1 MSSPTHW
8 SLPFLQTHNEAPRS
22 KTALIILN
30 QPFSKALL
38 RHLWHATDWHCCA
51 DGGANRLHDVL
62 NCDTGD
68 AIDTTI
74 TTASAASDRVD
85 DYLPDL
91 LKGDLDSVREDVRRY
106 YETRVSRFSC
116 IHVPTHFLLPLPERG
131 RLLYVGVIYFRS
143 HVSVLFRKG
152 VRVVRDDDQNS
163 TDLMKCIRSLQEKE
177 EADGV
182 DVGGIPL
189 PFHHDSR
196 RSRNL
201 FPFSIILFFFQIPY
215 DVVLLCG
222 FSGRLD
228 QTVHLLSYLH
238 KLRKSGRRLFA
249 VADENVGWVL
259 DEARDLL
266 CESSTPRL
274 TVVPDG
280 YNRVNTAS
288 PSTTQY

>member
-106 YETRVSRFSC
+106 YETR
-116 IHVPTHFLLPLPERG
+116 
-131 RLLYVGVIYFRS
+131 
-143 HVSVLFRKG
+143 G
-152 VRVVRDDDQNS
+152 VRVVQDDDQNS

-182 DVGGIPL
+182 DT
-189 PFHHDSR
+189 
-196 RSRNL
+196 
-201 FPFSIILFFFQIPY
+201 PY

-259 DEARDLL
+259 DEGKHRISIDHSVLGPTCGLL
-266 CESSTPRL
+266 PVGVDSTVL
-274 TVVPDG
+274 TTTGLRWNLTNQTSGFDGLLSTSNHLVPDEDTVYIETSRPIWWVAELRQEG
-280 YNRVNTAS
+280 GIHERARIS
-288 PSTTQY
+288 H

>member
-8 SLPFLQTHNEAPRS
+8 SLPFLQTGDEASRS

-38 RHLWHATDWHCCA
+38 RRLWHATNWHCCA

-62 NCDTGD
+62 NG
-68 AIDTTI
+68 
-74 TTASAASDRVD
+74 DRVN

-106 YETRVSRFSC
+106 YETR
-116 IHVPTHFLLPLPERG
+116 
-131 RLLYVGVIYFRS
+131 
-143 HVSVLFRKG
+143 G

-163 TDLMKCIRSLQEKE
+163 TDLMKCIRALQEKE

-182 DVGGIPL
+182 DTPC
-189 PFHHDSR
+189 
-196 RSRNL
+196 
-201 FPFSIILFFFQIPY
+201 
-215 DVVLLCG
+215 DVVLLGG

-238 KLRKSGRRLFA
+238 KLRKSGRRLFV

-259 DEARDLL
+259 DEGKHRISIDHSVMGPTCGLL
-266 CESSTPRL
+266 PVGVDSTVL
-274 TVVPDG
+274 
-280 YNRVNTAS
+280 
-288 PSTTQY
+288 STTGLRWNLTNQISGFDGLVSTSNHLVRDEDTVYIDTSRPIWWVAELRGGHNETHLNTHGPISPILFPTV

>member
-8 SLPFLQTHNEAPRS
+8 SLPFLQTRDEASRS

-38 RHLWHATDWHCCA
+38 RRLWHATDWHCCA

-62 NCDTGD
+62 NCD
-68 AIDTTI
+68 AIDTTT
-74 TTASAASDRVD
+74 TTASAALDRVD

-106 YETRVSRFSC
+106 YETRVSRCSC
-116 IHVPTHFLLPLPERG
+116 STLPLAPARA
-131 RLLYVGVIYFRS
+131 RPAAVCSWYVLVLCLFA
-143 HVSVLFRKG
+143 HMCPVLFRKG

-182 DVGGIPL
+182 DVGALLL
-189 PFHHDSR
+189 PFAHDPR

-201 FPFSIILFFFQIPY
+201 YSPSLFYSSFF
-215 DVVLLCG
+215 LE
-222 FSGRLD
+222 S
-228 QTVHLLSYLH
+228 
-238 KLRKSGRRLFA
+238 LRRRLTL
-249 VADENVGWVL
+249 W
-259 DEARDLL
+259 LL
-266 CESSTPRL
+266 WATRSDRPLVVVSTQAPEKRTPTVRRRGRERRLGPR
-274 TVVPDG
+274 
-280 YNRVNTAS
+280 
-288 PSTTQY
+288 